1 MITSPRRRNLKGF
14 IIRLQHPTIH
24 AGKRKYTVKVLHIS
38 PQTTPDPSPCHPLLT
53 GRFAS
58 WHVPSLLHDLLSHRL
73 TYLLANVAL
82 KRAENTKRKNKKKN
96 QALGG
101 AAKLY
106 DSQRTCQSNERT
118 EPWLSFNNT
127 TSNNFCH
134 RSLFL
139 QSSSTLKPVSDIGWR
154 VPRRGVVPMRLCFYS
169 TSERPLVK
177 CCLQPRKLFD
187 SLFFFFSSKLC
198 IGLTSN
204 GEDFKSSSVRASA
217 NLAPPPGGLWWGAMG
232 TGGWLQV
239 RDFQWNMAHWMEK
252 CHTVVCTRDVQ

>member
-1 MITSPRRRNLKGF
+1 MFPHFFMTFSHIVWLICSLMLLWSGQKIQR
-14 IIRLQHPTIH
+14 
-24 AGKRKYTVKVLHIS
+24 GKI
-38 PQTTPDPSPCHPLLT
+38 
-53 GRFAS
+53 
-58 WHVPSLLHDLLSHRL
+58 
-73 TYLLANVAL
+73 
-82 KRAENTKRKNKKKN
+82 KKKN
-96 QALGG
+96 QVLGG

-177 CCLQPRKLFD
+177 CCLQPRKQFN
-187 SLFFFFSSKLC
+187 FSKLC
-198 IGLTSN
+198 IALTSN

-252 CHTVVCTRDVQ
+252 CHCCNAWASSH

>member
-1 MITSPRRRNLKGF
+1 MQRDKDYVDQHVKKKKKKIKKWKPQRVSHQKCTAVGDSLMITSPRRRNLKGF

-101 AAKLY
+101 
-106 DSQRTCQSNERT
+106 QQSYMTHKGLVNLMKEQNPGWAST
-118 EPWLSFNNT
+118 TQLQTISAIAHSSFN
-127 TSNNFCH
+127 
-134 RSLFL
+134 LPAL
-139 QSSSTLKPVSDIGWR
+139 
-154 VPRRGVVPMRLCFYS
+154 
-169 TSERPLVK
+169 
-177 CCLQPRKLFD
+177 
-187 SLFFFFSSKLC
+187 
-198 IGLTSN
+198 
-204 GEDFKSSSVRASA
+204 
-217 NLAPPPGGLWWGAMG
+217 
-232 TGGWLQV
+232 
-239 RDFQWNMAHWMEK
+239 
-252 CHTVVCTRDVQ
+252 

>member
-1 MITSPRRRNLKGF
+1 MQRDKDYVDQHVKKKKIKKWKPQRVSHQKCTAVGDSLMITSPRRRNLKGF

-139 QSSSTLKPVSDIGWR
+139 QSSSTLKPVSDIGWQ

-177 CCLQPRKLFD
+177 CRLQQRKLFD
-187 SLFFFFSSKLC
+187 SLFFFFFQVVHCPDLQ
-198 IGLTSN
+198 
-204 GEDFKSSSVRASA
+204 
-217 NLAPPPGGLWWGAMG
+217 WWG
-232 TGGWLQV
+232 
-239 RDFQWNMAHWMEK
+239 FQK
-252 CHTVVCTRDVQ
+252 QFSPSFC